1 MKAEGRPATTQAR
14 GRKRRDALLAAAR
27 ALLAERESDK
37 ITLVD
42 VAERAGIPKSSA
54 YHFYADILELYNE
67 LVAIL
72 DTELQA
78 VIAQP
83 ITPVTGWE
91 QVVGEVIDRAAAYF
105 EAHPAAQQLMLSSQ
119 TPPAVK
125 RSSRRADIET
135 SHLIE
140 QHIDTHFVMPDIP
153 DRSRIFFHAV
163 EAADLMFGLSLF
175 QHGMLLDSMVE
186 EAKKMACAYL
196 GLYLPRFLRRR
207 DDTPAAGVVV
217 PAA

>member
-1 MKAEGRPATTQAR
+1 MKAGTRPATTQAR

-27 ALLAERESDK
+27 ALLAEQESDAL
-37 ITLVD
+37 TLVD

-72 DTELQA
+72 DGELQA
-78 VIAQP
+78 AIAQP
-83 ITPVTGWE
+83 IGAMEGWE
-91 QVVGEVIDRAAAYF
+91 QIVGEVIDRAAAYF
-105 EAHPAAQQLMLSSQ
+105 EAHPAAQRLMLASQ

-125 RSSRRADIET
+125 RSSRHADIET
-135 SHLIE
+135 SGLIE
-140 QHIDTHFVMPDIP
+140 QHIDAHFVLPAIP
-153 DRSRIFFHAV
+153 DRDRIFFHAV

-175 QHGMLLDSMVE
+175 RHGALQSDMVE

-196 GLYLPRFLRRR
+196 GLYLPRFLPRR
-207 DDTPAAGVVV
+207 A
-217 PAA
+217 